1 MIFGG
6 LEKCT
11 LIDYPGKTAC
21 MVYTIG
27 CNFRCPYCHN
37 PELVDETSPQAIT
50 EEEVLMFLDTRKGL
64 LDGLVI
70 TGGEPTIHDD
80 LLSFISKVKEKG
92 FLVKL
97 DSNGTRPAMLREA
110 MERNLVD
117 YVAMDIKS
125 PLAKYSGIAARPVDV
140 GAVQESIGLLM
151 SSPVEYEF
159 RTTVVKALLSEED
172 IVQIGREIQ
181 GAKRYYLQAFVPT
194 KILNPQFKKKV
205 SYSKEELEE
214 LCDKIKPYV
223 THCATR

>member
-1 MIFGG
+1 MIFAG

-37 PELVDETSPQAIT
+37 PELVDETAEGTIT
-50 EEEVLMFLDTRKGL
+50 EDDVLDFLDTRKGL

-80 LLSFISKVKEKG
+80 LLSFIERVKAKG

-97 DSNGTRPAMLREA
+97 DSNGTRPEMLREA
-110 MERNLVD
+110 IEKNLVD
-117 YVAMDIKS
+117 YIAMDLKS
-125 PLAKYSGIAARPVDV
+125 PVSKYLNIVARPVDTEKIR
-140 GAVQESIGLLM
+140 ESIELLI
-151 SSPVEYEF
+151 SSPVDYEF
-159 RTTVVKALLSEED
+159 RTTVVKALLSPED
-172 IVQIGREIQ
+172 IVEIGREIQ

-194 KILNPQFKKKV
+194 KILNPQFRKKV
-205 SYSKEELEE
+205 SYSPEELEE
-214 LCDKIKPYV
+214 LCTELKSYV